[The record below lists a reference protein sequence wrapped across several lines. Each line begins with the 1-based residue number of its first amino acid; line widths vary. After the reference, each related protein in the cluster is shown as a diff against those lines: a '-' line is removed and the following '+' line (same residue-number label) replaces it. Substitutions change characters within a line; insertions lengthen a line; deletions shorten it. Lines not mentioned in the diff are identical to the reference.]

1 MKDAFGGV
9 MNIMLITAFL
19 VIVSGIL
26 GFIVCYS
33 KAFRMKNIV
42 ISNIERYEGSASCF
56 NLSSNSACSNRI
68 MQFAKSIGY
77 SPGNL
82 NCNVTTEDGLQYTKV
97 EYEDGVGVFCY
108 VKKNGTNQDKNHT
121 IYSVITQVDIDIPI
135 IDKIMGMHFFQI
147 KGDTR
152 VINR

>member
-1 MKDAFGGV
+1 MKDAFGGI
-9 MNIMLITAFL
+9 MNIMLITVFL

-42 ISNIERYEGSASCF
+42 ISNIERYEGSQSCF
-56 NLSSNSACSNRI
+56 KLSNNSACSKRI
-68 MQFAKSIGY
+68 MEFAKGIGY
-77 SPGNL
+77 SPSGFHCDDGYKEVQNSEGRVIFCYTA
-82 NCNVTTEDGLQYTKV
+82 NTTENRHVVYSVLTKV
-97 EYEDGVGVFCY
+97 
-108 VKKNGTNQDKNHT
+108 
-121 IYSVITQVDIDIPI
+121 DINIPI
-135 IDKIMGMHFFQI
+135 IDKIMGMPFFQI